1 MVKEYVTDGTGKV
14 TAIITHHEVKGAD
27 YGDYVKVPNDATLEQ
42 IEKTW
47 ETVWQMGKSICEKAG
62 ADPIRVQMVV
72 KLTRCEMR
80 KEKECGYPYREV
92 TDDTPI
98 MTVGWKVHLTD
109 EENARLDKETIAS
122 IAGGIFAEGE

>member
-14 TAIITHHEVKGAD
+14 TAIITRNALEGAD
-27 YGDYVKVPNDATLEQ
+27 YGDYVEVPNDATLEQ
-42 IEKTW
+42 IEKAW
-47 ETVWQMGKSICEKAG
+47 ETVWQMGKYFCEKAG
-62 ADPIRVQMVV
+62 ADPMRVQMVV
-72 KLTRCEMR
+72 KLLRCEMR
-80 KEKECGYPYREV
+80 REKECGYPYREV

-109 EENARLDKETIAS
+109 EENARLAKETIAS